1 MTSWN
6 GMNILDYIEYLM
18 DNGISEE
25 NAYEI
30 ADAEF
35 NCSESE

>member
-6 GMNILDYIEYLM
+6 GMNILDYIEWLM
-18 DNGISEE
+18 EQGISEE
-25 NAYEI
+25 EAYII

-35 NCSESE
+35 NLGEE